1 MATAPEEEEEEE
13 GEWSEE
19 LLSELLQLELPEL
32 TEEEK
37 RLLDSIFPEQQ
48 QQQQQPA
55 APHYPDPSLQE
66 LFQLPNIDLTFIP
79 SMME

>member
-1 MATAPEEEEEEE
+1 MATAPGEEEEED

-48 QQQQQPA
+48 QQQPA
-55 APHYPDPSLQE
+55 APNYPDPSLQE